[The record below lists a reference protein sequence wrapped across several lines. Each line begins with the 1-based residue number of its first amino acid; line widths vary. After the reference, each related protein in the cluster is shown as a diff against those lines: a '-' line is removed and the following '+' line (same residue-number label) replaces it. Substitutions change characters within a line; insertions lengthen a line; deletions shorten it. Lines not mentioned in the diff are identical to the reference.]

1 MALRKEKCEH
11 LERITTVKASK
22 KYRCEECVKTG
33 DRWVH
38 LRTCQNC
45 GITLCCDSSPNK
57 HARKHAESQG
67 HPVIISA
74 EPNEK
79 WMWCYIH
86 EQIAKYQ

>member
-1 MALRKEKCEH
+1 MAFRQKKCEH
-11 LERITTVKASK
+11 FEAISTIGKPG
-22 KYRCEECVKTG
+22 KYECQQCMETG

-38 LRTCQNC
+38 LRTCQDC
-45 GITLCCDSSPNK
+45 GITLCCDSSPNQ
-57 HARKHAESQG
+57 HARKHSALHG

-86 EQIAKYQ
+86 NQIYNY